1 MIDDETGKGICVIDL
16 DTVMPGLAAHDFG
29 DSVRFG
35 ASTAAEDEKDLS
47 KVSCDLHLFEVY
59 AKGFIEGCGGALTD
73 LEIETLP
80 LGGNPYDF
88 RKRNTF
94 PYRLSGGGSLL

>member
-1 MIDDETGKGICVIDL
+1 
-16 DTVMPGLAAHDFG
+16 MPGLAAHDFG

-59 AKGFIEGCGGALTD
+59 AKGFIEAVAV
-73 LEIETLP
+73 
-80 LGGNPYDF
+80 
-88 RKRNTF
+88 R
-94 PYRLSGGGSLL
+94 